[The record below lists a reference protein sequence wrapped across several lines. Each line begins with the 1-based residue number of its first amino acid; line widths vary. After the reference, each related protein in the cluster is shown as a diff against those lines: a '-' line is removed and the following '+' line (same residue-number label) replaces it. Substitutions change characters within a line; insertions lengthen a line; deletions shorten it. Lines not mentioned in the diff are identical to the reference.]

1 MPQPNSIH
9 TEVAGRKPISELAAK
24 RLGLRQLTYRYLL
37 PREAPMLSRAIAQL
51 ETGGIAWEP
60 VRTQDGIEL
69 WRSRSGGAVR
79 AECRERSPISTP
91 PATRCRRG
99 ISTNNKS
106 NKQNCNHD

>member
-24 RLGLRQLTYRYLL
+24 RLGLRQLTYRYSL

-60 VRTQDGIEL
+60 VRTEEGIEL
-69 WRSRSGGAVR
+69 WRSHTTGVR
-79 AECRERSPISTP
+79 AGCRKRSPISTP

-99 ISTNNKS
+99 NLNQQPT
-106 NKQNCNHD
+106 QTTE